1 MDMDDMIRERTL
13 VLVKPDGVQRALV
26 GEIIKRYEQ
35 KGLKIVG
42 LKMVQPSPEKVE
54 AHYTIDPAWKKTV
67 GEKAIASYDKKGIEP
82 PSRDPEALGSNVLA
96 TLKTY
101 LTVCPI
107 VAIVLE
113 GAHVVEITRKVT
125 GATEPRTSDTGTI
138 RGDFVIDSYM
148 MADVSGR
155 AVRNVIHAS
164 GSVEEAGKEIP
175 LWFAPEELMT
185 YKLITDRI
193 LYDVNLDGLSE

>member
-1 MDMDDMIRERTL
+1 MMRERTL
-13 VLVKPDGVQRALV
+13 VLVKPDGVQRALI

-42 LKMVQPSPEKVE
+42 LKMVMPTPEKVE
-54 AHYTIDPAWKKTV
+54 AHYTIDPTWKKTV
-67 GEKAIASYDKKGIEP
+67 GDRAIASYDKKGIEP
-82 PSRDPEALGSNVLA
+82 PTRDAEAIGTNVLN

-101 LTVCPI
+101 LTVCPV
-107 VAIVLE
+107 VAMVLE
-113 GAHVVEITRKVT
+113 GAHVIEVTRKVT
-125 GATEPRTSDTGTI
+125 GGTEPRTSDMGTI

-148 MADVSGR
+148 MADIGGR
-155 AVRNVIHAS
+155 AIRNIIHAS
-164 GSVEEAGKEIP
+164 GSVEEANQEIP

-193 LYDVNLDGLSE
+193 LYDVNLDGLGE

>member
-1 MDMDDMIRERTL
+1 MMRERTL

-42 LKMVQPSPEKVE
+42 LKMVMPTPEKVE
-54 AHYTIDPAWKKTV
+54 AHYTIDPTWKKTV
-67 GEKAIASYDKKGIEP
+67 GERAIASYDKKGIEP
-82 PSRDPEALGSNVLA
+82 PTRDAEAIGTNVLN

-101 LTVCPI
+101 LTVCPV
-107 VAIVLE
+107 VAMVLE
-113 GAHVVEITRKVT
+113 GAHVVEVTRKVT
-125 GATEPRTSDTGTI
+125 GGTEPRTSDMGTI

-148 MADVSGR
+148 MADVGGR
-155 AVRNVIHAS
+155 AIRNIIHAS
-164 GSVEEAGKEIP
+164 GSVEEANQEIP

-193 LYDVNLDGLSE
+193 LYDVNLDGLGE

>member
-1 MDMDDMIRERTL
+1 MRERTL

-54 AHYTIDPAWKKTV
+54 AHYSLDPAWKRSV
-67 GEKAIASYDKKGIEP
+67 GEKTIASYDKKGMEP
-82 PSRDPEALGSNVLA
+82 PSRDPEEIGTTVLN

-101 LTVCPI
+101 LTACPV
-107 VAIVLE
+107 VAMVLE
-113 GAHVVEITRKVT
+113 GMHVVEITRKVT
-125 GATEPRTSDTGTI
+125 GVTEPRVSDMGTI
-138 RGDFVIDSYM
+138 RGDFVLDSYM
-148 MADVSGR
+148 MADTAGR
-155 AVRNVIHAS
+155 AIRNVIHAS
-164 GSVEEAGKEIP
+164 GSVEEASKEIP

-185 YKLITDRI
+185 YKLVTDRI
-193 LYDVNLDGLSE
+193 LYDVNLDGLGE

>member
-1 MDMDDMIRERTL
+1 MDEMMRERTL

-42 LKMVQPSPEKVE
+42 LKMVMPTPEKVE
-54 AHYTIDPAWKKTV
+54 AHYTIDPTWKKTV
-67 GEKAIASYDKKGIEP
+67 GERAIASYDKKGIEP
-82 PSRDPEALGSNVLA
+82 PTRDAEAIGTNVLN

-101 LTVCPI
+101 LTVCPV
-107 VAIVLE
+107 VAMVLE
-113 GAHVVEITRKVT
+113 GAHVVEVTRKVT
-125 GATEPRTSDTGTI
+125 GGTEPRTSDMGTI

-148 MADVSGR
+148 MADVGGR
-155 AVRNVIHAS
+155 AIRNIIHAS
-164 GSVEEAGKEIP
+164 GSVEEANQEIP
-175 LWFAPEELMT
+175 LWFAPEELMN

>member
-1 MDMDDMIRERTL
+1 MMRERTL

-35 KGLKIVG
+35 KGLKIVA
-42 LKMVQPSPEKVE
+42 LKMVMPTPEKVE
-54 AHYTIDPAWKKTV
+54 AHYTIDPTWKKTV
-67 GEKAIASYDKKGIEP
+67 GERAIASYDKKGIEP
-82 PSRDPEALGSNVLA
+82 PTRDAEAIGTNVLN

-101 LTVCPI
+101 LTVCPV
-107 VAIVLE
+107 VAMVLE
-113 GAHVVEITRKVT
+113 GAHVVEVTRKVT
-125 GATEPRTSDTGTI
+125 GGTEPRTSDMGTI

-148 MADVSGR
+148 MADVGGR
-155 AVRNVIHAS
+155 AIRNIIHAS
-164 GSVEEAGKEIP
+164 GSVEEANQEIP

-193 LYDVNLDGLSE
+193 LYDVNLDGLGE